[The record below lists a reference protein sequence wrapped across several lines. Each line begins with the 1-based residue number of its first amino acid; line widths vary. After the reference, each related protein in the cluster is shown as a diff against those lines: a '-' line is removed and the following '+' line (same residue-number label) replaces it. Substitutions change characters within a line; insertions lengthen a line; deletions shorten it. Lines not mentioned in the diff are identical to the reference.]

1 MAWQGVEEVKGSEYL
16 SKLISLSQKHTWLYT
31 FYLPVSVIFINW
43 ENVAEMNLEHSI
55 FKIRLSMFYLIK
67 YLLLMQLNTMKIK

>member
-1 MAWQGVEEVKGSEYL
+1 M
-16 SKLISLSQKHTWLYT
+16 
-31 FYLPVSVIFINW
+31 IFINW